1 MTLGVASIVAFGVDN
16 AEAATAFGVG
26 GGDLTEV
33 DSVALFGVSNV
44 CGERVGMG
52 VFGVEGTVAVF
63 GVVGDAV
70 EVEGPAT
77 TNGATVFLGVR
88 ALPTLSCSIFLS
100 SLETVSVESVG
111 CEPFAGTSGAFG
123 SSADTS
129 SVTLVIPAAAV
140 AGSSGAFVSLISSAL
155 PNPTISSAFSFF
167 KGSTTST
174 AAFVAVVGAGTTVV
188 AASPFC
194 DPLNSIVRPT
204 GIKFDLT
211 LVFCP
216 VPLFP

>member
-1 MTLGVASIVAFGVDN
+1 VDSIVVFGVDN
-16 AEAATAFGVG
+16 AEAAAAFGVR

-33 DSVALFGVSNV
+33 DSVALFGVSNFW
-44 CGERVGMG
+44 GERGGMG
-52 VFGVEGTVAVF
+52 VFGVEGSVAVL
-63 GVVGDAV
+63 GVVGDVV

-77 TNGATVFLGVR
+77 TNGATVFLGVGIF
-88 ALPTLSCSIFLS
+88 PTLSSFNFIF
-100 SLETVSVESVG
+100 SLETVSVDSMD
-111 CEPFAGTSGAFG
+111 CEPFAVTSGAFA
-123 SSADTS
+123 SSVDTS
-129 SVTLVIPAAAV
+129 SVTPVTPAAAV

-174 AAFVAVVGAGTTVV
+174 AVCVAVVGAGTTVV

-204 GIKFDLT
+204 GMKFDLT